1 MLSNVR
7 KRLYMWCDY
16 CSNYHAETK
25 KVYRHEVEEYVD
37 LCPDCA
43 SEDTL
48 ELCDCGNLATH
59 DGHRYCSD
67 CD

>member
-1 MLSNVR
+1 MLSNIR

-16 CSNYHAETK
+16 CLNYHAETK
-25 KVYRHEVEEYVD
+25 KVYRHEIEEYVD

-43 SEDTL
+43 SEDEL
-48 ELCDCGNLATH
+48 ETCDCVNLATH
-59 DGHRYCSD
+59 DGHQYCSD